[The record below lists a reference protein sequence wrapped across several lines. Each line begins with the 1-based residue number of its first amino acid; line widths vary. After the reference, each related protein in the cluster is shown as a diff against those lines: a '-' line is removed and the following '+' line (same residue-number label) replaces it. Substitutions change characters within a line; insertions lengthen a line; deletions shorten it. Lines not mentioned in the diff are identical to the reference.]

1 MPADRLIRRLAQ
13 VSVNARD
20 LERATAFYRDRLGL
34 PFLFAAGS
42 MVFFDLGGVRLMLAT
57 PEGPEFDHAGSIL
70 YLDVADIGA
79 AHREMAGRGVAF
91 EREPF
96 LVASLATADLWMAFF
111 RDTEG
116 NLLALQSEAP
126 RRA

>member
-13 VSVNARD
+13 VSVNVHD
-20 LERATAFYRDRLGL
+20 LERATTFYRDRLGL
-34 PFLFAAGS
+34 RFLFAAGT
-42 MVFFDLGGVRLMLAT
+42 MVFFDLDGVRVMLGT
-57 PEGPEFDHAGSIL
+57 PERPEFDHPGSIL

-79 AHREMAGRGVAF
+79 AHCELAGRGVTF

-116 NLLALQSEAP
+116 NLLALQSETP

>member
-34 PFLFAAGS
+34 PFLFAADS

-57 PEGPEFDHAGSIL
+57 PERPEFDHAGSIL

-79 AHREMAGRGVAF
+79 AHRELANRGVAF

-96 LVASLATADLWMAFF
+96 LVASLVTADLWMAFF

-116 NLLALQSEAP
+116 NLLALQSETP